1 MLFRSVEFSELDY
14 KKNTQ
19 KTIIKDKNSTPE
31 QVDNAQKE
39 LIKLQERQ
47 VELIQER
54 SILEDNVYKKNVERL
69 LAESGALKGLTND
82 EKERAISLA
91 MTTDYLKEQ
100 QKEAKRLNEIIENG
114 SRKEMI
120 TQQGFGGTVST
131 VETIVYTADA
141 KDALKALKTVN
152 AYLEISDEKAKEAAE
167 SGAMY
172 YRTLSQLEQMKQLD
186 NRLLGKDKDKDID
199 KKTSISQSVYLEWPD
214 TTDIDEIGR
223 AHV

>member
-1 MLFRSVEFSELDY
+1 MANDLVTRLTLNNREFENTLSKSTNQIKSFKTQSEAQSKSISAAFSNVAKAAGGIGIAFSSMEGVNKIIESSQLLTDEWNRTIESAKSSVDYFFSSLATGNWDNFIQGLEQSISKAKEAYNALDDLGTFNIFSTVEFSELDY

-69 LAESGALKGLTND
+69 LAE
-82 EKERAISLA
+82 
-91 MTTDYLKEQ
+91 
-100 QKEAKRLNEIIENG
+100 
-114 SRKEMI
+114 
-120 TQQGFGGTVST
+120 V
-131 VETIVYTADA
+131 
-141 KDALKALKTVN
+141 
-152 AYLEISDEKAKEAAE
+152 
-167 SGAMY
+167 
-172 YRTLSQLEQMKQLD
+172 
-186 NRLLGKDKDKDID
+186 
-199 KKTSISQSVYLEWPD
+199 
-214 TTDIDEIGR
+214 GR